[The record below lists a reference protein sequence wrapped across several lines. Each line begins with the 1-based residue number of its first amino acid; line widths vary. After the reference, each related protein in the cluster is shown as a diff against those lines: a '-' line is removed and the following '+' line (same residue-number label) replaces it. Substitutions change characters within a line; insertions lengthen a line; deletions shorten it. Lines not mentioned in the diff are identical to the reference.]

1 VLTDLDVPGGI
12 YKNVATLQLSV
23 LQLKSFEIHKSVNNL
38 ERHQRLSAQRRQEG
52 GWCTCPSIDAKRI
65 SFSNGFPAI
74 SESESGMNS
83 NAAKAFPLNV
93 KKRRALTNWACC
105 IFRML
110 LKHISRDESTKV
122 FTATTGLSAGVGVL
136 ISATIK

>member
-1 VLTDLDVPGGI
+1 MCSRRPERSFTCSWAPGHGLACGRLSTRLVLTDLDVPGGI

-93 KKRRALTNWACC
+93 KKR
-105 IFRML
+105 
-110 LKHISRDESTKV
+110 
-122 FTATTGLSAGVGVL
+122 
-136 ISATIK
+136 